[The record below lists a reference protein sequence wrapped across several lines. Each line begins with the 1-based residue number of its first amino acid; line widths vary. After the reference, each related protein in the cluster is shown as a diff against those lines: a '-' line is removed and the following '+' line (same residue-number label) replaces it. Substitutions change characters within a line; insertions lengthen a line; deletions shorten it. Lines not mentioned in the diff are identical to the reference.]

1 MVQSTTRSA
10 NNNIIS
16 DQHDTNLDVATAN
29 AFAIVLDVDGR
40 YTKDSVITI
49 YNTHASAS
57 ITYNIW
63 GLVAEYPGTA
73 LTGTADTDYDNGW
86 VELVAD
92 AALAAGAAPPVL
104 TVGTPYSRVVVR
116 AKSTVTDT
124 PGTVR
129 VRHRGEYRT

>member
-1 MVQSTTRSA
+1 MVQTTTRSD

-16 DQHDTNLDVATAN
+16 DQHDTNLDVATVKSGDTVTQSGYYKYLRHSDSKQGTTECSPLPAE
-29 AFAIVLDVDGR
+29 AKRYFVKGIKAHGIVACNHD
-40 YTKDSVITI
+40 I
-49 YNTHASAS
+49 
-57 ITYNIW
+57 
-63 GLVAEYPGTA
+63 E
-73 LTGTADTDYDNGW
+73 W
-86 VELVAD
+86 VKLVAD

-129 VRHRGEYRT
+129 VRHRGEYKT